1 MFQLGQEVQ
10 YKDHKGIV
18 DFVDEHYIG
27 ICINLEDIR
36 VRHVRMIIYRSDWE
50 DIIINI
56 DRT

>member
-27 ICINLEDIR
+27 ICIKECEDKLR
-36 VRHVRMIIYRSDWE
+36 CVRLIVYRSDWE
-50 DIIINI
+50 DIIINT

>member
-10 YKDHKGIV
+10 YKVQKGIV

-27 ICINLEDIR
+27 ICIKECEDKLR
-36 VRHVRMIIYRSDWE
+36 CVRLIVYPDQWKE
-50 DIIINI
+50 VIINT